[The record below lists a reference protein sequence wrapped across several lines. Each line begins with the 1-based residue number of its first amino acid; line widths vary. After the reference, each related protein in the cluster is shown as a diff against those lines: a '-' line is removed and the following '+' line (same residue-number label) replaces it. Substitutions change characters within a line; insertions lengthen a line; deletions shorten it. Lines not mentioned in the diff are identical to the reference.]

1 MRFIARSLF
10 VVGFLCLCAATS
22 RGAPLE
28 TSEPPDD
35 EVFIT
40 DMPGEAVP
48 DEATKAAAAA
58 DASRRPSPLRA
69 VAEDSAAELTS
80 PAADVKFEPYEFD
93 GILPGASTIEDVRQV
108 WGEPLGS
115 RRDSGFT
122 VYNYAREPFAEVQA
136 AVVDGQVHSIV
147 VRLRERFAER
157 EVAEQLQLAEFEPVA
172 IFEQPGVCR
181 EKAYPERGVTLRGRF
196 DQSADAESDEFQ
208 VAEIEFGEVQS
219 QLFLLRAQARLG
231 RNESGALDDLDSA
244 LAFEPRL
251 APAWEC
257 KTQILADAG
266 RLADAKRTVETALA
280 RLPNNPE
287 LRLLR
292 AKLRAVEGDY
302 DAALAEMKELL
313 AQSARPAVFRARVL
327 LETGRLLAEGPA
339 ADFKEPIAFYQQAIK
354 LVEPAVD
361 DPQANVRRV
370 ACETLVEA
378 HWAMAYAIAWGRW
391 KMKETAV
398 AKWLERGDALANA
411 AIENGDLAVEYEL
424 RSCQAALAA
433 QVGVQGTI
441 DPEASADRALEV
453 GRVLVA
459 QSQDPLSRQRLQWQL
474 GLICH
479 DALQILETR
488 QELDSALRFGKLAV
502 AYLEQGRP
510 GRQETRGEAYM
521 LGRLYYRMGSLHAR
535 GLGEH
540 DEAVAWYERAW
551 PLLDRPAGASAEP
564 GRRGEE
570 LATAAISYW
579 NANQRDKAVAMTAQ
593 GVKLLEQAVAKGDVE
608 KAALAVPYANLA
620 AMHEQLGDRVQAAS
634 YSEQAASAKTE
645 PPESQ

>member
-1 MRFIARSLF
+1 MRFIALNLF
-10 VVGFLCLCAATS
+10 VGLLCLCAATS
-22 RGAPLE
+22 VGQSPE
-28 TSEPPDD
+28 SEPADD

-40 DMPGEAVP
+40 DMPGELSP
-48 DEATKAAAAA
+48 EAAAKAEPAA
-58 DASRRPSPLRA
+58 SAARRPSPLRSE
-69 VAEDSAAELTS
+69 AESRDSELAS
-80 PAADVKFEPYEFD
+80 PAGHVKFEPYEFD

-115 RRDSGFT
+115 RHDSGFT

-136 AVVDGQVHSIV
+136 AVVEGQVHSIV

-157 EVAEQLQLAEFEPVA
+157 EVAEQLELAEFEPVA
-172 IFEQPGVCR
+172 IFERPGVCR
-181 EKAYPERGVTLRGRF
+181 EKAYPERGVTLRGRHE
-196 DQSADAESDEFQ
+196 QPADDEAEEFQ
-208 VAEIEFGEVQS
+208 VAEIEFGEIQS

-231 RNESGALDDLDSA
+231 RNETGALDDLDRA

-257 KTQILADAG
+257 KAQILAGAG
-266 RLADAKRTVETALA
+266 QLADAMRTVEAALA
-280 RLPNNPE
+280 RLPSNPE

-292 AKLRAVEGDY
+292 AKLRAAEGEY
-302 DAALAEMKELL
+302 DAALAETKDLL
-313 AQSARPAVFRARVL
+313 AQTARPAAFRARVL
-327 LETGRLLAEGPA
+327 LETGRMLAEGPA
-339 ADFKEPIAFYQQAIK
+339 ADFKEPIALYQQAIK

-424 RSCQAALAA
+424 RACQAALAA
-433 QVGVQGTI
+433 QVGAQGTI
-441 DPEASADRALEV
+441 DPAASADRALEI

-459 QSQDPLSRQRLQWQL
+459 QAQDPLSRRRLQWQL

-488 QELDSALRFGKLAV
+488 QELDAALRYGKLAV

-510 GRQETRGEAYM
+510 GRQETRGDAYM

-579 NANQRDKAVAMTAQ
+579 NANRHDKAVAMTSQ
-593 GVKLLEQAVAKGDVE
+593 GVKLLEQAVENGALDKV
-608 KAALAVPYANLA
+608 ALAVPYANLA

-645 PPESQ
+645 TPESR